1 MGIFLG
7 YGEGHRS
14 YRILDAETG
23 NVKITHHVKFNH
35 HVFPSY
41 PSDGPNPDAS
51 LLIFL
56 FDDEDPPSQTP
67 ANNRIAES
75 AEPTSPNSDSS
86 GDDQRFEELLQGDL
100 LAEQAKQSA
109 TPLAKQGDLLAKQAE
124 QSGELI
130 PPSLAQADD
139 PS

>member
-23 NVKITHHVKFNH
+23 NVEITHHVKFNH

-51 LLIFL
+51 SLTFL

-67 ANNRIAES
+67 ANNHIAES

-86 GDDQRFEELLQGDL
+86 GDDQRVCTSP
-100 LAEQAKQSA
+100 A
-109 TPLAKQGDLLAKQAE
+109 
-124 QSGELI
+124 
-130 PPSLAQADD
+130 PPSPSD
-139 PS
+139 PN